1 MSDKSNSPSKEKAGE
16 EKPVKE
22 EATKTEKA
30 GNPEQINLKVVTQDS
45 TEVFFKIKKTTPLK
59 KLMEAFCS
67 KQGLNIQ
74 NVRFLSDGVRITPDK
89 TAQDL
94 GLHDGDVIDAMM
106 NQIGGGY

>member
-1 MSDKSNSPSKEKAGE
+1 
-16 EKPVKE
+16 
-22 EATKTEKA
+22 
-30 GNPEQINLKVVTQDS
+30 
-45 TEVFFKIKKTTPLK
+45 
-59 KLMEAFCS
+59 MEAFCS